1 MGENPRRLQVVVTTG
16 PKDPTRAR
24 FALEAALAAVASG
37 LGVTVFLTLDATVW
51 ACESRRYVCGET
63 VYGLMDQLASM
74 GASVV
79 CCSACA
85 LDKCGTQGE
94 AKIATAPG
102 IELVG
107 LATLMEQVASGVP
120 TVTF

>member
-1 MGENPRRLQVVVTTG
+1 MADRTRRLQVVVTTG
-16 PKDPTRAR
+16 PKDPARAR
-24 FALEAALAAVASG
+24 FGLEAALAAVASG
-37 LGVTVFLTLDATVW
+37 LGVTVFLTLEATVW
-51 ACESRRYVCGET
+51 ACETRRYVCGET
-63 VYGLMDQLASM
+63 VYALLDQLAEM

-85 LDKCGTQGE
+85 LDKCGTQAE
-94 AKIATAPG
+94 RIATTPG

-107 LATLMEQVASGVP
+107 LATLMEQVAAGVP